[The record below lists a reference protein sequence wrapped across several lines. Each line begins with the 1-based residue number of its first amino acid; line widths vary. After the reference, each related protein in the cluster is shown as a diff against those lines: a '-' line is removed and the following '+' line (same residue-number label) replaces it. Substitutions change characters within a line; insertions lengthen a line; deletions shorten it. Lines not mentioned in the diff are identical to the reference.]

1 MKQKIW
7 FFACLLMF
15 SCNERKD
22 LKDNAAEKALKDNVV
37 FVDGTNKIIH
47 WNKSCNRAV
56 QKIMVLR
63 EIDELIPDVEFCSCV
78 PVDKMKEIKDKM

>member
-22 LKDNAAEKALKDNVV
+22 LKDNVV